1 MSKDKELENPM
12 NEVGQLLDGLT
23 EKVDRIYDRL
33 INR

>member
-12 NEVGQLLDGLT
+12 DEVGQTLDSLT
-23 EKVDRIYDRL
+23 EKVDIIYDRL